1 VDVALAGRRFSATL
15 FGLFAGV
22 ALVLTVA
29 GLYGVLAFVFGQRR
43 REIGVRVAVG
53 ASAASVTALVLRR
66 GATLLFVGAAVGL
79 GGGLVAG
86 RLLRGL
92 LVGVPP
98 FDPRTS
104 LSWVRS
110 WSASEGLRAS
120 SRRSGPRGW
129 TRSRR
134 CAKGRHAGSSLA
146 RLCRETDY
154 PQRLCALC
162 EAPGCPDV
170 QIDSSLPK
178 PWGPFPH
185 LVGSVSVGQRW

>member
-104 LSWVRS
+104 LVVGAVMVCVGGIACLVPALG
-110 WSASEGLRAS
+110 ASRVDPLEALREG
-120 SRRSGPRGW
+120 
-129 TRSRR
+129 
-134 CAKGRHAGSSLA
+134 
-146 RLCRETDY
+146 
-154 PQRLCALC
+154 
-162 EAPGCPDV
+162 
-170 QIDSSLPK
+170 
-178 PWGPFPH
+178 
-185 LVGSVSVGQRW
+185 